1 MQTRN
6 IKTICGDRDKGFT
19 FSWVV
24 YSQNNIFEWLIKY
37 FSAFKQFVNSLDCL
51 VGVSWPIHS
60 ARALRASPA
69 YALVNAQAFM

>member
-1 MQTRN
+1 MVIG
-6 IKTICGDRDKGFT
+6 IKVLLFPGLFILKIIF
-19 FSWVV
+19 
-24 YSQNNIFEWLIKY
+24 FEWLIKY